1 MPTTD
6 DLSSYTMANDTKGF
20 LLCYMQLVDSGMNLM
35 VPTSLEL
42 DKAKEGWSEI
52 LPNVTGGYT
61 DEFVDNLSQ
70 YWLSIIKKQGAKVT
84 DTFAKE
90 IIAIIENKPK
100 PAAAQSKPVP
110 AAAPQQ
116 QTASP
121 AVSESAETPSS
132 AIPESRH
139 APLDSV
145 ASHISTSYYSYQSAV
160 ESDVLPKKDLN
171 AQIKIALEKEQVE
184 DFLIHHLSWARY
196 NEKVKVPLSSVIT
209 IISQKWEEIL
219 MEVYESRP
227 NKNFLKAVS
236 AKWFYLVNQKGL
248 PTTIEKMQE
257 ILYYLMANRTPLETK
272 SEAVP
277 VIPKKKKFFEKFKTF
292 FGY

>member
-42 DKAKEGWSEI
+42 DKAKDGWSEI

-132 AIPESRH
+132 TIPESRH

-160 ESDVLPKKDLN
+160 ETSVLPKDQLN
-171 AQIKIALEKEQVE
+171 AKIKDALEKEKTE
-184 DFLIHHLSWARY
+184 DFLVYYLSFARY
-196 NEKVKVPLSSVIT
+196 QEKVKVPMTSVISN
-209 IISQKWEEIL
+209 IMPKWEEIL
-219 MEVYESRP
+219 MEVFETRP
-227 NKNFLKAVS
+227 NTPFLKALS

-248 PTTIEKMQE
+248 PTTIEKMQD
-257 ILYYLMANRTPLETK
+257 ILYFLMANRQESPESTNSTQVPAKTGGLISKLK
-272 SEAVP
+272 SL
-277 VIPKKKKFFEKFKTF
+277 FS
-292 FGY
+292 